1 MTQLCFTAIINFTKQ
16 VKGANSVKPIAS
28 MECVAQKFLK
38 LPNVQKYEV
47 SALTEYGFNAIIEME
62 DGFEFKI
69 CVYTLQKSY
78 PSFVVQLLEKRER
91 DEGDYVLVSPY
102 ISERTA
108 QICEKNGVG
117 YFDYAGNCWFVG
129 HSIYLSE
136 RGNKNLSPEIGRA
149 STSVFE
155 RSAIVSS
162 MILRELFADINKL
175 WRLKHLSETV
185 GCSIGQV
192 SKVMDFLVKNAWA
205 QKSAEGYCLT
215 EPELLLK
222 EWSKTYGKKTAPA
235 YSCYSLD
242 QASVLEGK
250 LIVLKKEM
258 GIDYYLTGFSGG
270 VRYAPVVR
278 YNKVHVY
285 IAPEDILEAAAYL
298 ELKEVDSGAN
308 VIIYPLEN
316 DSYIRDS
323 RIIGSDMVVSPV
335 QVYLDNM
342 QIKGRGEELAEAVL
356 LKEILK

>member
-1 MTQLCFTAIINFTKQ
+1 MK
-16 VKGANSVKPIAS
+16 SMPS
-28 MECVAQKFLK
+28 MECVAKKFLK
-38 LPNVQKYEV
+38 LPNIQKYEV
-47 SALTEYGFNAIIEME
+47 STLTEYGFDAVIEMD

-69 CVYTLQKSY
+69 YVFVMQKSY
-78 PSFVVQLLEKRER
+78 PSSVIQLLEKRGEDKR
-91 DEGDYVLVSPY
+91 GCVLVSPY

-136 RGNKNLSPEIGRA
+136 RGNKNTNPEVSKVSA
-149 STSVFE
+149 SIFE
-155 RSAIVSS
+155 RSSIVSS
-162 MILRELFADINKL
+162 MILRELFVDINKL

-192 SKVMDFLVKNAWA
+192 SKVMDFLQKNVWA
-205 QKSAEGYCLT
+205 EKSAEGYHLS
-215 EPELLLK
+215 EAESLLK
-222 EWSKTYGKKTAPA
+222 EWSKTYGKKTVPA
-235 YSCYSLD
+235 YSYYSLD
-242 QASVLEGK
+242 NPSVLEGK
-250 LIVLKKEM
+250 LSNLKRDM

-285 IAPEDILEAAAYL
+285 IAPENILEAVACL

-308 VIIYPLEN
+308 VIIYSLEN
-316 DSYIRDS
+316 NSYKKDS
-323 RIIGSDMVVSPV
+323 RMIGNDMVVSPL
-335 QVYLDNM
+335 QVYLDSM
-342 QIKGRGEELAEAVL
+342 QIKGRGEEMAEAVL

>member
-1 MTQLCFTAIINFTKQ
+1 MKAI
-16 VKGANSVKPIAS
+16 PS
-28 MECVAQKFLK
+28 MECVAKKFLK

-47 SALTEYGFNAIIEME
+47 SSITEYGFVVAVEMD
-62 DGFEFKI
+62 DGFEFEI
-69 CVYTLQKSY
+69 DVHAMQKSY
-78 PSFVVQLLEKRER
+78 PSAVMQLLEKRKEDR
-91 DEGDYVLVSPY
+91 KDYVLVSSY

-136 RGNKNLSPEIGRA
+136 RGNKNLNPEIGKA

-155 RSAIVSS
+155 RSAVVSS
-162 MILRELFADINKL
+162 MILRELFSDVNRL

-192 SKVMDFLVKNAWA
+192 SKVMDFLTKNAWA
-205 QKSAEGYCLT
+205 EKTAEGFRVL
-215 EPELLLK
+215 EPESLLR
-222 EWSKTYGKKTAPA
+222 EWSKTYGKKTLPT
-235 YSCYSLD
+235 YSYYSLD
-242 QASVLEGK
+242 SPSVLEGK
-250 LIVLKKEM
+250 LNNLKHDM

-316 DSYIRDS
+316 DSYKKDS
-323 RIIGSDMVVSPV
+323 RFVGSDMVVSPV
-335 QVYLDNM
+335 QIYLDSM

-356 LKEILK
+356 LKEVLK

>member
-1 MTQLCFTAIINFTKQ
+1 M
-16 VKGANSVKPIAS
+16 KPIPS
-28 MECVAQKFLK
+28 MECVAKKFLK

-47 SALTEYGFNAIIEME
+47 SALTEYGFDAVIEMD

-69 CVYTLQKSY
+69 HVYTMQKSY
-78 PSFVVQLLEKRER
+78 PSIVMQLLEKRGEDKR
-91 DEGDYVLVSPY
+91 DYVLVSPY

-117 YFDYAGNCWFVG
+117 YFDYVGNCWFVG
-129 HSIYLSE
+129 HSVYLSE
-136 RGNKNLSPEIGRA
+136 RGNKNLNPEISKA

-155 RSAIVSS
+155 RSAVVSS
-162 MILRELFADINKL
+162 MILRELFADINRI
-175 WRLKHLSETV
+175 WRLKYLSGTV

-192 SKVMDFLVKNAWA
+192 SKVMDFLIKNVWA
-205 QKSAEGYCLT
+205 EKSAEGYRIS

-222 EWSKTYGKKTAPA
+222 EWSKTYGKKTVPV

-242 QASVLEGK
+242 NPSVLEGK
-250 LIVLKKEM
+250 LSNLKRDT

-285 IAPEDILEAAAYL
+285 IAPADILEAVTYL
-298 ELKEVDSGAN
+298 GLKEVDSGAN
-308 VIIYPLEN
+308 VIIYSLEN
-316 DSYIRDS
+316 DSYKKDS
-323 RIIGSDMVVSPV
+323 RMIGNDMVVSPL
-335 QVYLDNM
+335 QVYLDSM